1 MNTMQDLD
9 STILLSIT
17 PTFRS
22 VFELDDLVLS
32 RYLDASHV
40 AAWDSLNHISLIVE
54 LENLAGI
61 VFTTDDLASMVNVG
75 SLVDILIAKGYT
87 G

>member
-1 MNTMQDLD
+1 MHKVQD
-9 STILLSIT
+9 IERMVLLAIT

-32 RYLDASHV
+32 RDLDASRV
-40 AAWDSLNHISLIVE
+40 PAWDSLNHISLIVE
-54 LENLAGI
+54 LESATGV
-61 VFTTDDLASMVNVG
+61 VFSTDDLASMVNVG
-75 SLVDILIAKGYT
+75 SLVDVLIGKGYK

>member
-1 MNTMQDLD
+1 MNTMHDLD

-22 VFELDDLVLS
+22 VIELDDLVLS
-32 RYLDASHV
+32 RDLDASHV

-61 VFTTDDLASMVNVG
+61 VFNTDDLASMVNVG
-75 SLVDILIAKGYT
+75 SLVDILIAKGYK

>member
-22 VFELDDLVLS
+22 VFELDDLILS
-32 RYLDASHV
+32 RDLDASRV
-40 AAWDSLNHISLIVE
+40 EAWDSLNHISLIVE

-61 VFTTDDLASMVNVG
+61 IFTTDDLASMINVG
-75 SLVDILIAKGYT
+75 SLVDILIAKGYK

>member
-1 MNTMQDLD
+1 MHKVQDMERMV
-9 STILLSIT
+9 LLAIT

-32 RYLDASHV
+32 RDLDASRV
-40 AAWDSLNHISLIVE
+40 PAWDSLNHISLIVE
-54 LENLAGI
+54 LESATGV
-61 VFTTDDLASMVNVG
+61 VFSTDDLASMVNVG
-75 SLVDILIAKGYT
+75 SLVDVLIAKGYK

>member
-1 MNTMQDLD
+1 MQQMQNLE
-9 STILLSIT
+9 SAILLSVT

-22 VFELDDLVLS
+22 VFELNDLVLT
-32 RYLDASHV
+32 RDLDASRV
-40 AAWDSLNHISLIVE
+40 EAWDSLNHISLIVE